1 MTIDEMLDRMS
12 SAELGAWRVYE
23 EAFGPLGPGR
33 GDLHAAQVVAAV
45 VNMLRDPKRSRPVK
59 LDDARLHWPG
69 EAEQEIDPDDQAIII
84 QQLAAT
90 LGGVITV
97 GDSG

>member
-12 SAELGAWRVYE
+12 SRELGAWRVYE
-23 EAFGPLGPGR
+23 EAFGPLGPTR

-45 VNMLRDPKRSRPVK
+45 VNMLRDPKSGRPLK
-59 LDDARLHWPG
+59 LADAKLHWPG
-69 EAEQEIDPDDQAIII
+69 DATPQVDVDDQAIIV

-90 LGGVITV
+90 LGGVISI
-97 GDSG
+97 GDPG